1 MLRVEDLHVSYGLLE
16 VVKGISFAVREGEI
30 VTILGSNGA
39 GKSTTL
45 RSLSGL
51 RVHKRGRIEFLGED
65 ISRLPAHQVMRRG
78 LCLVPEGRQL
88 FPDHTVLENLELGAF
103 RRLGFGS
110 SSEVRADYDDVFA
123 LFPRIKERLSQKA
136 GLLSG
141 GEQQMVAIARALIGR
156 PRMLMLDEPSLGLA
170 PKLVRSIF
178 DAFERLRQQGI
189 AVLLVEQMAR
199 LALRICDRAYV
210 LERGMLTIEGAR
222 DEIMRDPRVVEA
234 YLGDSAGYET
244 IDTRES

>member
-1 MLRVEDLHVSYGLLE
+1 MLRVDDLHVSYGVLE
-16 VVKGISFAVREGEI
+16 VVKGISFTAGKAEI

-39 GKSTTL
+39 GKTTTL

-51 RVHKRGRIEFLGED
+51 RVHKRGRIEFMGED
-65 ISRLPAHQVMRRG
+65 ISRLAAHQVMARG
-78 LCLVPEGRQL
+78 LCLVREGRQL

-103 RRLGFGS
+103 QRLRS
-110 SSEVRADYDDVFA
+110 APAAVKADYDDIFA

-141 GEQQMVAIARALIGR
+141 GEQQMVAIARALVGR
-156 PRMLMLDEPSLGLA
+156 PRLLMLDEPSLGLA

-178 DAFERLRQQGI
+178 DAFGRLRERGI
-189 AVLLVEQMAR
+189 TLLLVEQMAR

-210 LERGMLTIEGAR
+210 LEGGRLTMQGTR
-222 DEIMRDPRVVEA
+222 DQIMQDPRVVEA
-234 YLGDSAGYET
+234 YLGRSDHEASDAG
-244 IDTRES
+244 